1 MGEHPKDR
9 PAEPA
14 DPLQMMAG
22 GVEGDPLLMLDC
34 LVEEYSRMG
43 AGEEELLRLF
53 DDSEFLATHGLRELF
68 GVEATRDRVRAV
80 LARCGTL
87 RVSVTALPP
96 ESPCAPFE
104 RS

>member
-1 MGEHPKDR
+1 MGDHPADR

-34 LVEEYSRMG
+34 IVEEYSRMG
-43 AGEEELLRLF
+43 VDEEQILALF
-53 DDSEFLATHGLRELF
+53 DDPQFLATHGLRGLF
-68 GVEATRDRVRAV
+68 GPQATRDRVRDV
-80 LARCGTL
+80 LSRCGIL
-87 RVSVTALPP
+87 RVNVVALPP
-96 ESPCAPFE
+96 DSPCAPFN